1 MRRAII
7 CPVESIVAQ
16 PDLAAALDAFLRPG
30 VRGVLRQAAELAANQ
45 GGALYLVGGTV
56 RDMLL
61 GRPQADLDL
70 VVEGDAP
77 ALAAALAARLGG
89 RTRAHPQ
96 FGTASVEWAGEPPL
110 LDLVTARRERY
121 PRPAALPEV
130 APAPLR
136 DDLLRRDFAANAL
149 AIALDPAH
157 YGALID
163 VTGGVDDLRR
173 RELRV
178 LHDASFVD
186 DPTRILRGARLAA
199 RLGFAFEPRTAAL
212 LADALAQGMLERTT
226 PQRIWNEL
234 ELTLAEERPEAA
246 LALLQ
251 ALGALPH
258 LHPALRWT
266 PEQAGRYA
274 RARGAGADVALGLL
288 LYDLPDAER
297 EAFVARYRL
306 PAPLARLVRDLS
318 AARAAAAVLH
328 DPSLPASAID
338 RLLRGVDE
346 RALRA
351 AQAAEPPAA
360 PAIERYLGELRAIRP
375 VLDGRY
381 LRDLGLPPGPR
392 YAELLDALRAARLDG
407 RVHTREE
414 EAAFLRE
421 RVSGRHSD
429 PMTR

>member
-1 MRRAII
+1 M
-7 CPVESIVAQ
+7 
-16 PDLAAALDAFLRPG
+16 
-30 VRGVLRQAAELAANQ
+30 
-45 GGALYLVGGTV
+45 
-56 RDMLL
+56 
-61 GRPQADLDL
+61 
-70 VVEGDAP
+70 
-77 ALAAALAARLGG
+77 
-89 RTRAHPQ
+89 
-96 FGTASVEWAGEPPL
+96 
-110 LDLVTARRERY
+110 
-121 PRPAALPEV
+121 
-130 APAPLR
+130 
-136 DDLLRRDFAANAL
+136 
-149 AIALDPAH
+149 
-157 YGALID
+157 ID